1 MSYPPQGGGWQQ
13 DPQGGWQQDPQGG
26 WQQGQQGGW
35 QDPAGGYVDPASAQ
49 PAYVDPSSGQPAYV
63 DPVSGQP
70 TGYPGY
76 PPAQAPYP
84 VSPQYGYQ
92 QGYPGYGVPGM
103 AAGPRTNGLAIA
115 SMVVSLVALLSVVC
129 YGVGGIVIGA
139 VGAILGHVGKRQI
152 AQRAE
157 QGGGMALTGIIVG
170 WISVVLGVA
179 VVAFFVFFVWYVVK
193 NAPTY
198 SPTDYPYPTPT

>member
-1 MSYPPQGGGWQQ
+1 MSYPPQG
-13 DPQGGWQQDPQGG
+13 GGWQQDPQGG

-35 QDPAGGYVDPASAQ
+35 QDPAGGYVDPASGQ

-70 TGYPGY
+70 TAY
-76 PPAQAPYP
+76 PAQAPYP

-92 QGYPGYGVPGM
+92 QGYPGYGVPVM

-115 SMVVSLVALLSVVC
+115 GMVVSLVALLSVVC

-152 AQRAE
+152 AQRGE
-157 QGGGMALTGIIVG
+157 QGGGMALAGIIVG
-170 WISVVLGVA
+170 WISVVLGIA

-193 NAPTY
+193 NTPTY
-198 SPTDYPYPTPT
+198 NPTDYPFPTPT